1 MIVRFEILP
10 WLFWAPKRFRGFQER
25 GPGPLQDGLP
35 VEDFIQPPDVEEST
49 DTAQGSIVNPFGV
62 SFELMKVYSLS
73 LVQRIMHTEGEEEA
87 KKKTDLF
94 KFEK

>member
-35 VEDFIQPPDVEEST
+35 VEDFIQPPDVKEST

-73 LVQRIMHTEGEEEA
+73 LVQRVNAHRGRGGSQKE
-87 KKKTDLF
+87 DSF
-94 KFEK
+94 V